1 MAFSRHRNI
10 GVIFVLVLMLQLPT
24 AVVRGAV
31 IADFSV
37 TNSREDLLL
46 YLKVKDAFTKPIR
59 DAVASGLPTTFSFF
73 IILEEVRRFWAN
85 QTLVEETLTH
95 TIKYSNLKKEFVVT
109 RSWEEE
115 APVPLKTIEEAQ
127 ERMTRIDGFK
137 VLRLDRLRKGN
148 TYRIQAKAKLSRM
161 NLPFYLR
168 TIMVMASMWEFE
180 TDWHTIEFTY

>member
-1 MAFSRHRNI
+1 MTPSKYRNI
-10 GVIFVLVLMLQLPT
+10 GVICFLTLMLQFPA

-31 IADFSV
+31 IADISV

-46 YLKVKDAFTKPIR
+46 YLKVKDAFTRPIM
-59 DAVASGLPTTFSFF
+59 DAVSSGLPTTFSFF
-73 IILEEVRRFWAN
+73 IILEEVRTIWAN
-85 QTLVEETLTH
+85 RTLAEETLTH
-95 TIKYSNLKKEFVVT
+95 TIKYHNLKKEFTVK

-115 APVPLKTIEEAQ
+115 IPVPLKSIEEAQ

-137 VLRLDRLRKGN
+137 VVRLNRLKKGN
-148 TYRIQAKAKLSRM
+148 TYRILAKAKLSKV

-180 TDWHTIEFTY
+180 TDWHTIEFSY